1 MRICLHDECFEPTKS
16 VFCQVRTGHHHPTM
30 GLAQL
35 ETSIE
40 RWEGLRSVFPQA
52 TVAPVL
58 ERRRSA
64 QAILS
69 VILDQDNG
77 AR

>member
-1 MRICLHDECFEPTKS
+1 MRICLHDKCYTQTKRPL
-16 VFCQVRTGHHHPTM
+16 CGLHGRDPYPAM
-30 GLAQL
+30 GLLQL
-35 ETSIE
+35 DQSI
-40 RWEGLRSVFPQA
+40 RLWEGLRSVFPQA
-52 TVAPVL
+52 TVELVL
-58 ERRRSA
+58 ERRRNA

>member
-16 VFCQVRTGHHHPTM
+16 VFCQVRHGHHHPTM
-30 GLAQL
+30 TLAQL
-35 ETSIE
+35 GKSIE
-40 RWEGLRSVFPQA
+40 RWEGLRLAFSQA
-52 TVAPVL
+52 MVESVL

-69 VILDQDNG
+69 AILG
-77 AR
+77 

>member
-1 MRICLHDECFEPTKS
+1 MRICLHDECYTQTKRPL
-16 VFCQVRTGHHHPTM
+16 CQVRQGHRHPTM
-30 GLAQL
+30 GLLQL
-35 ETSIE
+35 EQSIA
-40 RWEGLRSVFPQA
+40 RWERLRSVFPKV
-52 TVAPVL
+52 TVEPVL